1 MEGRRGD
8 WRHGSSLPQP
18 WGRHPPATP
27 RAPQAPLTE
36 NVLRMLQEAFVVQGV
51 YKDAAHKWVQ
61 GGLLGLGAPQPFQ
74 ETCGETRPQTQWP
87 SLSPSWGI
95 KSPFHP
101 VLGGPE
107 RPEKCVRGEGQ
118 LCWLPGRAGEALTV
132 PYTISDETQT
142 LVWFG
147 FMEAPHSS
155 F

>member
-1 MEGRRGD
+1 M
-8 WRHGSSLPQP
+8 
-18 WGRHPPATP
+18 
-27 RAPQAPLTE
+27 
-36 NVLRMLQEAFVVQGV
+36 VQGV
-51 YKDAAHKWVQ
+51 YKDTAHKWVQ

-74 ETCGETRPQTQWP
+74 ETCGETQPQTQRP
-87 SLSPSWGI
+87 SLSPSRGI

-101 VLGGPE
+101 LLGGPE
-107 RPEKCVRGEGQ
+107 IPEKCVRGEGQ
-118 LCWLPGRAGEALTV
+118 LCWLPGRAGGALTV